1 MSVVK
6 ISHFF
11 KKELDNDNV
20 LCHDTARLKI
30 SIEYE
35 SITYQD
41 QTGRILT
48 LKKNTL

>member
-1 MSVVK
+1 MSIPCLGTFK

-20 LCHDTARLKI
+20 LCHNTARLKI

-35 SITYQD
+35 SITY
-41 QTGRILT
+41 
-48 LKKNTL
+48 